1 MPGDQ
6 ELEPGNDVDTRST
19 ESDDE
24 PEADRRPSLEEIR
37 AGLMLLDL

>member
-6 ELEPGNDVDTRST
+6 ELEPGNDMDATST

-24 PEADRRPSLEEIR
+24 PVSDRRPSLEEIR
-37 AGLMLLDL
+37 AGFMLLDL